1 MAEEKNITQEHQ
13 DENQKKWYVLR
24 VISGKEKRVKE
35 YIEIELSKNPLLSEY
50 IGRVLVPTEKV
61 IQFRKGKKIV
71 KERNFFPGYILVEA
85 ALVGEVEHF
94 LRNVPNVVSFVGE
107 DKGKRP
113 VPLRDS
119 EARRILSR
127 ADQLQEDGE
136 KMEQEFEVGETVKVI
151 DGPFNGF
158 MGVIEEVNNERK
170 KLKVVVKIFERRT
183 PIELKFSQVEKED

>member
-1 MAEEKNITQEHQ
+1 MSEEKNTSQENQ
-13 DENQKKWYVLR
+13 QEIQKKWYVLR
-24 VISGKEKRVKE
+24 AISGKEKRVKE
-35 YIEIELSKNPLLSEY
+35 YIEIELSKNPVLREY
-50 IGRVLVPTEKV
+50 IGRVLIPTEKV
-61 IQFRKGKKIV
+61 VQFRKGKKII
-71 KERNFFPGYILVEA
+71 KERNFFPGYVLVEA

-113 VPLRDS
+113 VPLRDI

-136 KMEQEFEVGETVKVI
+136 KLEQEFEIGETVKVI

-158 MGVIEEVNNERK
+158 VGVVEEVNNERK
-170 KLKVVVKIFERRT
+170 KLKVIVKIFERRT
-183 PIELKFSQVEKED
+183 PIELRFNQVEKES